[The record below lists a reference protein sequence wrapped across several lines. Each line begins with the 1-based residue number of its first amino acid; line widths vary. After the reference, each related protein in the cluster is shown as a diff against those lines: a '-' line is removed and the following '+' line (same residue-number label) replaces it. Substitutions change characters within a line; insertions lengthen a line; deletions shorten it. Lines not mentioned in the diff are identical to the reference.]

1 MSPSS
6 EHTAVSAEVT
16 VTLEANLHAR
26 PAGRLAQAAARF
38 ASAIELEHAG
48 RTVSPTGILSVMALG
63 ATAGSAVT
71 VRASG
76 PDAEHATR
84 ELARVLAEAE

>member
-1 MSPSS
+1 M
-6 EHTAVSAEVT
+6 
-16 VTLEANLHAR
+16 TLEANLHAR

-38 ASAIELEHAG
+38 ESAIEVEHAG
-48 RTVSPTGILSVMALG
+48 RTVNPTGILSVLGLG
-63 ATAGSAVT
+63 ATTGSTVT
-71 VRASG
+71 IRASG